1 MDKNEDEVWKVEL
14 RRVEQVL
21 KIRIS
26 KKRSS
31 GSGGSWSGQGGRAV
45 TFEERLDKRW
55 TAFTEEELNTLLD
68 GLRQLPYTPRPIP
81 RGRLPPRRDHR
92 VPK

>member
-31 GSGGSWSGQGGRAV
+31 GSGGSWSGQGGASG
-45 TFEERLDKRW
+45 D
-55 TAFTEEELNTLLD
+55 
-68 GLRQLPYTPRPIP
+68 I
-81 RGRLPPRRDHR
+81 
-92 VPK
+92 